1 MLLSILLI
9 AVITSLTSDNCDIGK
24 YWQSERGYVVA
35 LCVNRDIEIE
45 NFKTKDYYDI
55 LGVFSGVEAKWWFNN
70 DEFSDKNG
78 RCINKSFA
86 QSIVDSVKSGGNA
99 VVEKFATQ
107 RKHNNP

>member
-1 MLLSILLI
+1 M
-9 AVITSLTSDNCDIGK
+9 
-24 YWQSERGYVVA
+24 
-35 LCVNRDIEIE
+35 
-45 NFKTKDYYDI
+45 
-55 LGVFSGVEAKWWFNN
+55 NN

-107 RKHNNP
+107 HSCPPANLPLHGQDQRRIKVQFLNLALSYLMLF